1 MRLLLDT
8 HVLIWWDSGARL
20 SRDATAAIREA
31 DEVFVSV
38 ASAWEVAIKSALG
51 KVVTSRSVS
60 IAAKSS
66 GFTELPVMF
75 RHAEAVAALPLHHRD
90 PFDRLLVVQ
99 AHAERLT
106 LVTRDAV
113 MEQYGVQVIR
123 A

>member
-20 SRDATAAIREA
+20 SREATSAIREA
-31 DEVFVSV
+31 DDVFVSV
-38 ASAWEVAIKSALG
+38 ASAWEVSIKRALG

-60 IAAKSS
+60 LAAKSS

-75 RHAEAVAALPLHHRD
+75 RHAESVAALPPHHHD
-90 PFDRLLVVQ
+90 PFDRLLVAQ
-99 AHAERLT
+99 AQAERLT
-106 LVTRDAV
+106 LVTRDPV
-113 MEQYGVQVIR
+113 MEQYDITVLR

>member
-20 SRDATAAIREA
+20 SREATQAIREA
-31 DEVFVSV
+31 EEVFVSV

-51 KVVTSRSVS
+51 KVATSRSVS
-60 IAAKSS
+60 IAAHSS

-75 RHAEAVAALPLHHRD
+75 RHAEAVASLPPHHRD
-90 PFDRLLVVQ
+90 PFDRLLVAQ

-106 LVTRDAV
+106 LVTRDPVIA
-113 MEQYGVQVIR
+113 QYGVKVVR